1 MHSVSSKEIQK
12 ARRTAKR
19 TRSAVACARC
29 KASKVKCN
37 DYRPCKQCTDSIN
50 LCDNVDF
57 QGSKLASSKKTI
69 KREYNEHV
77 SRPLASNL
85 QIRSEKRIENLEDVN
100 HTSFPGLVQAVRPLH
115 FTPLNLCSSVSMLQ
129 NNTQILSP
137 LSRFVPEDFSIG
149 RSLAIQTPP
158 NLQFRLPP
166 NLYVSEPTFLPS
178 LIPRPASVAAQ
189 MTERLQVSAPSAPLS
204 SIPPDIIGILLATSP
219 PQTVAP
225 LLSHFRF

>member
-37 DYRPCKQCTDSIN
+37 DYRPCKQCTDSFN
-50 LCDNVDF
+50 LCHQVDL
-57 QGSKLASSKKTI
+57 QGSSKKTI
-69 KREYNEHV
+69 KREFDEHV

-85 QIRSEKRIENLEDVN
+85 QTRSEERIENLDNVN
-100 HTSFPGLVQAVRPLH
+100 HTSFPGLVQAVRPLPM
-115 FTPLNLCSSVSMLQ
+115 TRLNLCSSGRMLQ
-129 NNTQILSP
+129 NHTQTLSP

-149 RSLAIQTPP
+149 RPLAIQPPP
-158 NLQFRLPP
+158 NLQFRLPL

-204 SIPPDIIGILLATSP
+204 SIPPDIIGILLAKSP
-219 PQTVAP
+219 PPTVAP
-225 LLSHFRF
+225 LLPRFHF